1 MSSSTWRVLNGYA
14 TYHRTHVR
22 MISCGKWAPLKL
34 TGIVSLPLVAPRSP
48 REIIPQIASNKNCDR
63 TPRGEVLRQEL
74 RYPLMTE
81 EEIQRKFRDLVGLR
95 PESRRVTD
103 LERKLQAIESVGNVA
118 PLINELELDY

>member
-14 TYHRTHVR
+14 KYQRTPVR

-63 TPRGEVLRQEL
+63 TSV
-74 RYPLMTE
+74 
-81 EEIQRKFRDLVGLR
+81 VGVGV
-95 PESRRVTD
+95 SRRDEIPLRALGPNHGHRASGVRA
-103 LERKLQAIESVGNVA
+103 EVVGCQAEKCLLLPGDDIS
-118 PLINELELDY
+118 

>member
-1 MSSSTWRVLNGYA
+1 
-14 TYHRTHVR
+14 
-22 MISCGKWAPLKL
+22 
-34 TGIVSLPLVAPRSP
+34 
-48 REIIPQIASNKNCDR
+48 
-63 TPRGEVLRQEL
+63 VLRQEL